1 MTADSKKHRTR
12 EWERESEGER
22 GSFTWLWGP
31 IILLGGGGWGWGE
44 PWGPGGPCGIAQKR
58 RGKDKDKGRE
68 SVKDGVSEER
78 RIERQQWWRETQ
90 TGEAGLLQGQRTVR
104 EQEPKLAAKQ
114 QQQQNKNK
122 KMYKNKTLIFLYPK
136 MVREEKGGGGRDSV
150 RERGSREEQANDL
163 ALNERK
169 QSETWRGCVLFCL
182 SVMTLR
188 SLLHALC
195 YRC

>member
-12 EWERESEGER
+12 EWERERRRERELYLTVRSHHTVRGRRLGVRRALGTRRTLWHCTKTKRQGQRQGEGECE
-22 GSFTWLWGP
+22 
-31 IILLGGGGWGWGE
+31 GWGE
-44 PWGPGGPCGIAQKR
+44 WRKENWETAVMKRDTDRRSWVTAGPE
-58 RGKDKDKGRE
+58 D
-68 SVKDGVSEER
+68 S
-78 RIERQQWWRETQ
+78 
-90 TGEAGLLQGQRTVR
+90 QRART
-104 EQEPKLAAKQ
+104 KACCKTTTTTKQ
-114 QQQQNKNK
+114 K

>member
-1 MTADSKKHRTR
+1 MKKGELRDS
-12 EWERESEGER
+12 S
-22 GSFTWLWGP
+22 
-31 IILLGGGGWGWGE
+31 
-44 PWGPGGPCGIAQKR
+44 
-58 RGKDKDKGRE
+58 D
-68 SVKDGVSEER
+68 EER
-78 RIERQQWWRETQ
+78 HRQEKLGYCRARGQSESKNQ
-90 TGEAGLLQGQRTVR
+90 SLLQNNNNNKT
-104 EQEPKLAAKQ
+104 KQ
-114 QQQQNKNK
+114 